1 MVQTLRLPIFR
12 SIDLKTGPRPVFIGT
27 AGPIW
32 PTTGPHA
39 RHLWRMDQVVVPLR
53 KTPARGY
60 CGQVCLSENQV
71 GWGLEV
77 HPPPMP
83 PPGGIAGSPTK
94 ALLDEVTEL

>member
-39 RHLWRMDQVVVPLR
+39 RDLWRTD
-53 KTPARGY
+53 
-60 CGQVCLSENQV
+60 
-71 GWGLEV
+71 
-77 HPPPMP
+77 
-83 PPGGIAGSPTK
+83 
-94 ALLDEVTEL
+94 